1 MSSKN
6 DSRENILSAAT
17 RLFHLQGYH
26 ATGLNQILKESG
38 APKGSLYYHF
48 PNGKEQLA
56 IEAVKRMDVLI
67 KSDIVCS
74 LEKYENAVESIQI
87 HVQKIAADFTNDEKL
102 ECVPI
107 GILVAETAQMSE
119 LIRETCKTAVE
130 GWEEL
135 YSSKLIKNGFEPEIA
150 RKLGVTINSMIE
162 GAVTRSLINKDSQPL
177 QLVAE
182 CIPLLLKK

>member
-6 DSRENILSAAT
+6 DSRQNILSVAT

-56 IEAVKRMDVLI
+56 IEAVKRMDALI
-67 KSDIVCS
+67 KNDIVSS
-74 LEKYENAVESIQI
+74 LEKYESAIEAIQI
-87 HVQKIAADFTNDEKL
+87 HIQKIAADFTNDEKL

-107 GILVAETAQMSE
+107 GILVAETAQISE
-119 LIRETCKTAVE
+119 SIRETCKAAVE

-135 YSSKLIKNGFEPEIA
+135 YCSKLIGDGFEPDLA
-150 RKLGVTINSMIE
+150 KKLGVTINSMIE

-177 QLVAE
+177 QQLAE
-182 CIPLLLKK
+182 CIPVLLKR